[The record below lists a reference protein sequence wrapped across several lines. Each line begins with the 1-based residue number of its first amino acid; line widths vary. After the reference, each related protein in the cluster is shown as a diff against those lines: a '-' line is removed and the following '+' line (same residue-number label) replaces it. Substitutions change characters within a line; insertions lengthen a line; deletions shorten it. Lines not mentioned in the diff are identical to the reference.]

1 MTNRKQQKS
10 KSAPPQEK
18 EIVHLNHNKTG
29 NESPKENENKQ
40 TIQESP

>member
-10 KSAPPQEK
+10 KSAPPKEK